1 MPLKVRLRLLFCFFL
16 VGFLL
21 VVIRLIDL
29 QIIHYQFYR
38 EKSQNQ
44 RMRIIPISSNRGD
57 VMDAQGDI
65 LATTVD
71 SYSVFTNKNGFAWII
86 RKVTEA
92 EAKKAQA
99 KNPQAYRTI
108 KEKKRIYPKN
118 HLCSQVIGF
127 VGVDNQGLSG
137 VELAW
142 DKDLEGKSGKV
153 VTEGDPTGREL
164 YGAVR
169 EIEPSGDGKNVTLT
183 IDSAIQY
190 VAEREIARQVRE
202 TRAKSGMIIVMDAKN
217 GDLLAL
223 ASKPDFDPNNF
234 GKFNSTLWH
243 PRALNPY
250 EPGSTFKLILAAS
263 GLEQGV
269 ITPDSRLKALDQI
282 EIGTR
287 IVKNSH
293 QIKWKGGTISI
304 SEMLEQSINTAT
316 VQVGIIL
323 GAQNYYKHI
332 KQFGFGELTGFGLAG
347 ESRGVVMDWERWPKS
362 AIGMTTF
369 GQGLSVTPIQLLQAV
384 SAFANKGKMVKP
396 HLIKRVE
403 GSDGSYLKVYDEKP
417 ERRAVSEKVAAEIV
431 EMMRNVVV
439 KGTGKK
445 AQMAYFSVGG
455 KTGTAQKAAPNGHGY
470 LKNSFVTSFIGMAP
484 LSDPRVITLVIV
496 DEPQTSIWGET
507 VAGPSFKVVT
517 EHALR
522 YLNARPDML

>member
-1 MPLKVRLRLLFCFFL
+1 MPLKVRLRLLFGFFL
-16 VGFLL
+16 IGFLM
-21 VVIRLIDL
+21 VVIRLVDL

-71 SYSVFTNKNGFAWII
+71 SFSVFTNKKGFSWII

-92 EAKKAQA
+92 EAKKALA
-99 KNPQAYRTI
+99 KNPKAYRMI

-118 HLCSQVIGF
+118 QLCSQIIGF

-142 DKDLEGKSGKV
+142 DKYLQGKSGKV

-169 EIEPSGDGKNVTLT
+169 EIEPSGDGQNVTLT
-183 IDSAIQY
+183 VDSAIQY
-190 VAEREIARQVRE
+190 VAEREINRQVRE
-202 TRAKSGMIIVMDAKN
+202 TRAKSGMIIVMNAKN
-217 GDLLAL
+217 GDILAL
-223 ASKPDFDPNNF
+223 ASKPDFNPNSF
-234 GKFNSTLWH
+234 GKYNSRLWH
-243 PRALNPY
+243 PRVLDPY

-269 ITPDSRLKALDQI
+269 IKADSRLKALDQI

-293 QIKWKGGTISI
+293 QIKWQGSTISI

-316 VQVGIIL
+316 VQVGVML
-323 GAQNYYKHI
+323 GAQNYHKHI
-332 KQFGFGELTGFGLAG
+332 KKFGFGELTGFGLAG
-347 ESRGVVMDWERWPKS
+347 ESRGIVMDWERWPKS
-362 AIGMTTF
+362 AVGMTTF

-396 HLIKRVE
+396 HLIKKIE
-403 GSDGSYLKVYDEKP
+403 ASDGNFMKVYDEKP
-417 ERRAVSEKVAAEIV
+417 SRRAISEKVAKEV
-431 EMMRNVVV
+431 LEMMRNVVI

-445 AQMAYFSVGG
+445 AQMAYFTVGG
-455 KTGTAQKAAPNGHGY
+455 KTGTAQKAAPNGRGY

-484 LSDPRVITLVIV
+484 LNDPEIITLVIV

-507 VAGPSFKVVT
+507 VAVPPFKTVT

-522 YLNARPDML
+522 YLNVRPDML